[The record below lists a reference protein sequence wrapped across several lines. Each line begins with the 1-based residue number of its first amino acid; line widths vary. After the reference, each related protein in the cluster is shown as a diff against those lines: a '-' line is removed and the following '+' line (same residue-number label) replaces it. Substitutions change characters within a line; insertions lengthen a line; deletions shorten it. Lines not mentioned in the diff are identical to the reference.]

1 MELDHLLVSKKARKG
16 GIEERTEWQRWGGRE
31 EEMKK
36 NSKNNSFTTGLPEIF
51 V

>member
-1 MELDHLLVSKKARKG
+1 MELDHLLVSNKARKG
-16 GIEERTEWQRWGGRE
+16 GIEEGTEWQRWEWRK

-36 NSKNNSFTTGLPEIF
+36 KYQRQFIYHWITWNF